1 MFDVEFSLGGCSAF
15 ECVIFLCICAA
26 FRSSVEYALSEFV
39 VGCICGCRRA
49 KVRVVSV
56 TVTLENQGGKG
67 GEEIFGEFDTIRM
80 PFRHQM
86 GDLSQLG
93 FFVQVLMSPV
103 SSVQNA

>member
-1 MFDVEFSLGGCSAF
+1 MFGVRVCDIS
-15 ECVIFLCICAA
+15 CICAA
-26 FRSSVEYALSEFV
+26 FKSSVEYALSEFV

-56 TVTLENQGGKG
+56 RVTLENQGGKG
-67 GEEIFGEFDTIRM
+67 GEEILKILGSLTRTIRM